1 MQVSLYAEYAP
12 DKLLQ
17 FLKESSS
24 YSLDNALE
32 ELSRHGENKF
42 AKERVYILS
51 RMGDLTTAMDI
62 IFYEMDQV
70 NEAIQFCKEHDD
82 PSLWNRLLGFA
93 ENDGRI
99 LVALLYDPSVCSLR
113 KFSIGKSNLR
123 F

>member
-12 DKLLQ
+12 EKLLQ
-17 FLKESSS
+17 FLKESNS

-32 ELSRHGENKF
+32 ELSRFGENKF

-62 IFYEMDQV
+62 IIYEMDQV

-82 PSLWNRLLGFA
+82 PSLWNRLLSYA

-99 LVALLYDPSVCSLR
+99 LVALLYDPSVCDYQNFQWQSL
-113 KFSIGKSNLR
+113 NLLL
-123 F
+123 